1 LPGSAVASGIFRATV
16 GEQQDW
22 IGTALAAP
30 LAEPLVRVWIHSAPA
45 VVLGC
50 SQRPSTGMRLR
61 AAHAGVELCVRR
73 SGGGAVLAGPW
84 MLGATVVL
92 PPRHPRVVASIPSSY
107 RWFGVAHV
115 AWLREIG
122 VDARAVR
129 SVGAPGDPSLSW
141 ACFAG
146 LSYCEVEVGG
156 GKIVGL
162 AQARRRHAILFS
174 SAALIAPP
182 PWELLCEVFGRPGT
196 QAVAL
201 AKCTSSCRQVL
212 GRPPPADSLARSL
225 WAQLAA
231 CAALPSVAA
240 VA

>member
-16 GEQQDW
+16 GEQQEW
-22 IGTALAAP
+22 IGAALAAP
-30 LAEPLVRVWIHSAPA
+30 GAEPVVRVWMHSAPA

-50 SQRPSTGMRLR
+50 SQRPSAEMTLR
-61 AAHAGVELCVRR
+61 AARAGVELCVRR
-73 SGGGAVLAGPW
+73 CGGGAVLAGPW

-92 PPRHPRVVASIPSSY
+92 PPRHPLVVASIPLSY
-107 RWFGVAHV
+107 RWFGTAHV
-115 AWLREIG
+115 AWLQETGI
-122 VDARAVR
+122 DARVVPSA
-129 SVGAPGDPSLSW
+129 SAPADPSLSW

-146 LSYCEVEVGG
+146 LSHCEVEAGG

-182 PWELLCEVFGRPGT
+182 PWEVLCEVFGRPGT
-196 QAVAL
+196 QAPAL
-201 AKCTSSCRQVL
+201 AKCTSSYRQLV
-212 GRPPPADSLARSL
+212 GRPAPADTLARSL
-225 WAQLAA
+225 CARLAA